1 MAFVSKRY
9 FLLQVP
15 GWILAGLLLG
25 ALHRWLDLPLGV
37 AIGLFVLYA
46 AKDFIIYPYVRKAYE
61 PHNKTGAEL
70 LIGCVGL
77 TKQRLDPEGYV
88 QVKGELWQAVADP
101 PGKPIPPGQQ
111 VRIQA
116 VSDLTL
122 VVTWIQ
128 DPEEG
133 A

>member
-9 FLLQVP
+9 LLFQIP
-15 GWILAGLLLG
+15 SWILAALLLG
-25 ALHRWLDLPLGV
+25 ALHRWLHVSLGV
-37 AIGLFVLYA
+37 VIGLFVLYV
-46 AKDFIIYPYVRKAYE
+46 AKDFMIYPYVREAYE

-70 LIGCVGL
+70 LIGCIGL

-88 QVKGELWQAVADP
+88 QVKGELWRAVADP
-101 PGKPIPPGQQ
+101 PGKPIPPGQE

-122 VVTWIQ
+122 VVTLIQ
-128 DPEEG
+128 DQGEG
-133 A
+133 P